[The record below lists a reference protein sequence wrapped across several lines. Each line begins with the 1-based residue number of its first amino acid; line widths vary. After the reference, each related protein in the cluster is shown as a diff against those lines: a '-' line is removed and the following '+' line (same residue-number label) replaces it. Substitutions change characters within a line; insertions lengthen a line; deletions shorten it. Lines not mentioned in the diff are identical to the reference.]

1 MGAAF
6 TLPIV
11 ESEDLYADLQRL
23 KHEWQFELSAAVL
36 DAEAIHLD
44 RAVRTSRF
52 GILLGN
58 EDTGLDQSWI
68 NLCEKKLTIPMCLG
82 TDSLNVAVTAGI
94 ILHHF
99 TRPLILNPTSP
110 AEVVNGPLH

>member
-6 TLPIV
+6 TLPII
-11 ESEDLYADLQRL
+11 ESADLFSHLQRL
-23 KHEWQFELSAAVL
+23 KNEWQFELSAAVL
-36 DAEAIHLD
+36 DENAIHLD
-44 RAVRTSRF
+44 HARRTSRF

-58 EDTGLDQSWI
+58 EDTGLDQTWI
-68 NLCEKKLTIPMCLG
+68 NLCDQKLTIPMCLG

-99 TRPLILNPTSP
+99 TR
-110 AEVVNGPLH
+110 